1 MKQNY
6 LFIKLFMLTVMAFFA
21 GNVMAD
27 EAVFDFTNAEG
38 LKAMGIPEADI
49 PTVAA
54 SAEAGVALETTGPF
68 TVNGVTITAINAGD
82 NQNANRVWSPKGN
95 DGTKYDYRVYGNKD
109 KVNGSLTIT
118 APSGKNIS
126 KIVFTTG
133 TWNVPDVSVGDLNVK
148 EWNGN
153 ANSLTLT
160 MNAGQCQFK
169 TITVTF
175 ADAGTIVTKKSADL
189 SFSAEQVEL
198 ILGETSFT
206 APTLTKAT
214 TAEVKY
220 SSTNTSIATVD
231 ENTGAVTITAEAAGT
246 AKIRATTEENDEYY
260 AGQAEYQIIVKEAA
274 NGVAN
279 IAAMNALEN
288 GKEFLFNGKVTVV
301 YASGS
306 YVYIKDDSGSSLLYK
321 KDLGVEK
328 GDVIKAGWEGKVSV
342 YNNLFEVVPSTTL
355 EKDGTAEV
363 TYPEA
368 TAADVKA
375 ENMNQV
381 VVLKGVTYGDINGK
395 NFKIGSD
402 IAGYNQFGI
411 TIEAPEEGATY
422 DIEGV
427 ISVFKNNV
435 QFQPISITRAP
446 EVIDI
451 TVAPESGDIAEAV
464 AAEAKKVTDGGN
476 VVGDITINLAE
487 GGAYTI
493 SASIVAPASLTINGN
508 GATIDASALT
518 TPFIQMATI
527 AEDAELNEKDALVID
542 GITIKDVT
550 VTGLPYQLIYGN
562 KQKYLMKQ
570 LLVENSVIGINGAAK
585 KTVFDFN
592 GGGNAAELII
602 DKSTLWA
609 NPSNEQNGG
618 LFSSQSGH
626 GSIQDLGSDKQLF
639 AITNSTIY
647 NIAYGK
653 TTNSQ
658 RRNNTAGMEYKVE
671 NSVIVNSG
679 KSGQFVA
686 GLNGGSANSAQTYT
700 ISNNIFNFDGA
711 DVSAAEEAKVQEKI
725 ADAAFNS
732 VAGVMAFTSL
742 ETPDFGGVFTLG
754 EGATAPES
762 LGDPRWTINYE
773 KDAPAKLYLITG
785 NWDRTNMID
794 IPFNKETQAYEY
806 ETAPEGKMWF
816 AFADKQLTAE
826 EAEADPNWTDF
837 NTNHRYAIGAG
848 DVDASLNEA
857 LPLLKIEG
865 TLVLEP
871 VPAGKVYK
879 ISVAKDWSTVTITV
893 EEPTGIQSISADK
906 FAEGEWYTIQGVR
919 VEKPA
924 KGIFIHNGRKYVK

>member
-1 MKQNY
+1 MYNLKQRTMKQNY

-21 GNVMAD
+21 GNVMAE
-27 EAVFDFTNAEG
+27 EAVFDFTTPDG
-38 LKAMGIPEADI
+38 LKAMG
-49 PTVAA
+49 V
-54 SAEAGVALETTGPF
+54 AEANIPQATDAGLGFDTKGPF
-68 TVNGVTITAINAGD
+68 SINGITINTTDGSTASRLWST
-82 NQNANRVWSPKGN
+82 ANNGSR
-95 DGTKYDYRVYGNKD
+95 DYRVYKSGTM
-109 KVNGSLTIT
+109 TIA
-118 APSGKNIS
+118 APSGKNLS

-133 TWNVPDVSVGDLNVK
+133 SWNAPTPSVGDLPDK

-153 ANSLTLT
+153 ASSLTLT

-175 ADAGTIVTKKSADL
+175 ADASTIVTKKSADL

-220 SSTNTSIATVD
+220 SSTNEKIATVD
-231 ENTGAVTITAEAAGT
+231 EATGAVTITAEAAGT

-342 YNNLFEVVPSTTL
+342 YNNLFEVIPSTTL

-451 TVAPESGDIAEAV
+451 TVRPESGDIAEAV

-476 VVGDITINLAE
+476 VVGNIKIDLAK

-508 GATIDASALT
+508 GATIDASALGAAMVT
-518 TPFIQMATI
+518 TPAGDLAEWMEGNFTI
-527 AEDAELNEKDALVID
+527 SGVKI
-542 GITIKDVT
+542 
-550 VTGLPYQLIYGN
+550 TGL
-562 KQKYLMKQ
+562 QKGVYASAGKNYLYNDFKI
-570 LLVENSVIGINGAAK
+570 ENSVIELLGTGGCE
-585 KTVFDFN
+585 FDFRK
-592 GGGNAAELII
+592 GGVAKNFTI
-602 DKSTLWA
+602 DKSTIYAPNATGNSLYT
-609 NPSNEQNGG
+609 
-618 LFSSQSGH
+618 SQSAQKATEAPGVEV
-626 GSIQDLGSDKQLF
+626 QTF
-639 AITNSTIY
+639 AITNSTLY
-647 NIAYGK
+647 NLAKGKNFFTHRQANQKWLAY
-653 TTNSQ
+653 TLTNSLF
-658 RRNNTAGMEYKVE
+658 
-671 NSVIVNSG
+671 VNCG
-679 KSGQFVA
+679 KSGQVVK
-686 GLNGGSANSAQTYT
+686 GVNQGQSGANPTWS
-700 ISNNIFNFDGA
+700 ISGNAFNFEDGEGGFK
-711 DVSAAEEAKVQEKI
+711 DTSAEESTGDEAEPVQ
-725 ADAAFNS
+725 NS

-794 IPFNKETQAYEY
+794 VPFNNETQAYEY

-848 DVDASLNEA
+848 DVNASLNEA

-871 VPAGKVYK
+871 VSAGKVYK

-893 EEPTGIQSISADK
+893 EDPTGIQSISADK

>member
-175 ADAGTIVTKKSADL
+175 ADASTIVTKKSADL

-220 SSTNTSIATVD
+220 SSTNEKIATVD
-231 ENTGAVTITAEAAGT
+231 EATGAVTITAEAAGT

-274 NGVAN
+274 SGVAN

-342 YNNLFEVVPSTTL
+342 YNNLFEVIPSTTL

-476 VVGDITINLAE
+476 VVGNIKIDLAK

-518 TPFIQMATI
+518 AAMVTTPTGDLAEWMEGNFTI
-527 AEDAELNEKDALVID
+527 SGVKI
-542 GITIKDVT
+542 
-550 VTGLPYQLIYGN
+550 TGL
-562 KQKYLMKQ
+562 QKGVYASAGKNYLYNDFKI
-570 LLVENSVIGINGAAK
+570 ENSVIELLGTGGFE
-585 KTVFDFN
+585 FDFRK
-592 GGGNAAELII
+592 GGVAKNFTI
-602 DKSTLWA
+602 DKSTIYAPNATGNSLYT
-609 NPSNEQNGG
+609 
-618 LFSSQSGH
+618 SQSAQKATEAPGVEV
-626 GSIQDLGSDKQLF
+626 QTF
-639 AITNSTIY
+639 AITNSTLY
-647 NIAYGK
+647 NLAKGKNFFTHRQANQKWLAY
-653 TTNSQ
+653 TLTNSLF
-658 RRNNTAGMEYKVE
+658 
-671 NSVIVNSG
+671 VNCG
-679 KSGQFVA
+679 KSGQVVK
-686 GLNGGSANSAQTYT
+686 GVNQGQSGANPTWS
-700 ISNNIFNFDGA
+700 ISGNAFNFEDGEGGFK
-711 DVSAAEEAKVQEKI
+711 DTSGEESTGDEAEPVQ
-725 ADAAFNS
+725 NS

-794 IPFNKETQAYEY
+794 VPFNNETQAYEY
-806 ETAPEGKMWF
+806 ETAPEDKMWF

-893 EEPTGIQSISADK
+893 EVPTGIQSISADK